1 MVSEH
6 LLQGVVLPIFVYS
19 KLLCLHTGARA
30 QKITFVKNNPPSI
43 YINQTHLYKPNP
55 SRFNKPFTLNKS
67 YKKKATATKRKDKK
81 ANNDTAS
88 NPLHPKQ
95 KDSDK
100 SRPMTMQDFG
110 KLRKILQT
118 LSKWQ
123 QQPHG
128 LRHSSAEVKHT
139 PSPSYKELRKILED
153 MTPQIVKKI
162 ANKIIAE
169 DMNRTRLSDMKSLNA
184 VHSLDVNLAAT
195 KIKTD
200 RETGFKREKVNSS
213 RYKNWSK
220 KIYKTATKTRN
231 KHGDVI
237 LQAEAKTINSS
248 GSSETKGSSKH
259 KVAPSMK
266 HEGGNKTLKLL
277 SLIPIANKERKHG
290 LNNKKMTTLLGH
302 NKQNKSKHGESSLK
316 NIAMS
321 DVQSNKRNFVHF
333 VITDENGKKNVIPK
347 TNQGKTESSQNNSL
361 VNGTVFTKE
370 GNSSLF
376 QGQESSS
383 SVTNVTTENDTG
395 QARNK
400 INFKPLKSPAKSSE
414 PSNYIDE
421 VFETNNTPSSDM
433 FDNKYKTNSKKHSL
447 KSPKKVT
454 TKSINFTHKRTPHSK
469 ILHVEAKWNGQIKV
483 KANWKDIDEAEPESK
498 GKESPFT
505 KKTKEKP
512 KKDENSGEEE
522 GNDEYKFDDI
532 GSRNEMI
539 WRNNRSLKD
548 RRKRIL
554 HR

>member
-1 MVSEH
+1 
-6 LLQGVVLPIFVYS
+6 
-19 KLLCLHTGARA
+19 
-30 QKITFVKNNPPSI
+30 
-43 YINQTHLYKPNP
+43 
-55 SRFNKPFTLNKS
+55 
-67 YKKKATATKRKDKK
+67 
-81 ANNDTAS
+81 
-88 NPLHPKQ
+88 
-95 KDSDK
+95 
-100 SRPMTMQDFG
+100 MQDYG

-128 LRHSSAEVKHT
+128 LRHSSDEVKHT

-169 DMNRTRLSDMKSLNA
+169 DMNRTRLSDMKPLNV

-195 KIKTD
+195 KTKTD
-200 RETGFKREKVNSS
+200 RESGFKREKVNSS

-220 KIYKTATKTRN
+220 KINQTAIKTRN
-231 KHGDVI
+231 EHGNVI
-237 LQAEAKTINSS
+237 LQADAKTVNSS

-266 HEGGNKTLKLL
+266 HEGGNKTLKLP
-277 SLIPIANKERKHG
+277 SLTPTANKERKHG
-290 LNNKKMTTLLGH
+290 LNNKKVTTLLGH
-302 NKQNKSKHGESSLK
+302 NEQNKSKHGESSLK

-321 DVQSNKRNFVHF
+321 DVQSSKRNFVHF
-333 VITDENGKKNVIPK
+333 VITDENGKKDVIPK
-347 TNQGKTESSQNNSL
+347 TKNESSQNNSL
-361 VNGTVFTKE
+361 VNETVIAGE

-376 QGQESSS
+376 QEQESSS
-383 SVTNVTTENDTG
+383 SVTNVTTGNDTG

-421 VFETNNTPSSDM
+421 VFETQSTPSSDT
-433 FDNKYKTNSKKHSL
+433 FGNKYKTHSKKHSL
-447 KSPKKVT
+447 KSPKKAT
-454 TKSINFTHKRTPHSK
+454 TKSINLTHRRTPHNK
-469 ILHVEAKWNGQIKV
+469 ILHVEAKWNGQINV
-483 KANWKDIDEAEPESK
+483 KANWKDIDETEVESK

-505 KKTKEKP
+505 KKTKEKL
-512 KKDENSGEEE
+512 KKDANSGEEE
-522 GNDEYKFDDI
+522 GNDDYKFEDI
-532 GSRNEMI
+532 GSRNELI

>member
-6 LLQGVVLPIFVYS
+6 LLRGVVLHIFVYS

-30 QKITFVKNNPPSI
+30 QKITFVKNNAPSI
-43 YINQTHLYKPNP
+43 YTNQKHLNKPNP
-55 SRFNKPFTLNKS
+55 SRFNKPSTLDKS
-67 YKKKATATKRKDKK
+67 YKKKATETKRKDKK
-81 ANNDTAS
+81 ASNDTAKK
-88 NPLHPKQ
+88 PLHPKQ
-95 KDSDK
+95 KDNDK
-100 SRPMTMQDFG
+100 SKPMTMQDYG

-128 LRHSSAEVKHT
+128 LHHSSNEVKHA

-169 DMNRTRLSDMKSLNA
+169 DMNRTRLSDMKPLNA
-184 VHSLDVNLAAT
+184 VHSLDVNLAVT
-195 KIKTD
+195 KTKTD

-220 KIYKTATKTRN
+220 KINKTATKTRN
-231 KHGDVI
+231 KHGNVI
-237 LQAEAKTINSS
+237 LQADAKTVNSS

-266 HEGGNKTLKLL
+266 HEGGNKTLNLP
-277 SLIPIANKERKHG
+277 SLTPTANKERKQG
-290 LNNKKMTTLLGH
+290 LNNKKVTTLLGH
-302 NKQNKSKHGESSLK
+302 NEQNKSKHGASSLK

-321 DVQSNKRNFVHF
+321 DVQSSKRNFVHF
-333 VITDENGKKNVIPK
+333 VITDENGKKDVIPK
-347 TNQGKTESSQNNSL
+347 TKNESSQNNSF
-361 VNGTVFTKE
+361 VNETVIAGE

-376 QGQESSS
+376 QEQESSS
-383 SVTNVTTENDTG
+383 SVANVTTGNDTG

-400 INFKPLKSPAKSSE
+400 INFKPLKSSAKSSE

-421 VFETNNTPSSDM
+421 VFETHSTPSSDT

-447 KSPKKVT
+447 KSPKKAI
-454 TKSINFTHKRTPHSK
+454 TKSINLTHRRTPHNK
-469 ILHVEAKWNGQIKV
+469 ILHVEAKWNGQINV
-483 KANWKDIDEAEPESK
+483 KANWKDIDETEPESK

-505 KKTKEKP
+505 NKTKEKP
-512 KKDENSGEEE
+512 KKDANSGEEE
-522 GNDEYKFDDI
+522 GNDEYKFEDI
-532 GSRNEMI
+532 GSRNELI